1 MCYHYSTVHKIKHHL
16 QHIVPH
22 HYHKTVDSLKKHRH
36 LVKKHHKHI
45 KSGAV
50 LAISAGFVVLGIFA
64 IWVSTF
70 KIPDFKSFD
79 ARKIVESTKIYD
91 RTGEILLYD
100 INQGTKRTIV
110 PFEEI
115 SRNLK
120 NATVAIEDSEFY
132 QHYGIQPK
140 AIARAILVNLRLK
153 EGILGQGG
161 STITQQVVKNTI
173 LTGDKTI
180 TRKLKEWVLSLKLDR
195 TLTKEQILSLYL
207 NETPYGG
214 NIYGVEEA
222 SRAFFGKK
230 ASALTL
236 TESAYIAALPQAPS
250 FYSPYGQNKERLEQ
264 RKNLVLKRMLENN
277 FITTDEYKN
286 ALEEKVVFTQKDNKN
301 IRAPH
306 FVFFV
311 KDYLDKKYG
320 ERVVEQGGF
329 KVITTLDYPLQ
340 QKAEELAKKHSDRI
354 QAEFK
359 GDNVAL
365 VAVDPKTGQILSMV
379 GSRDYFDTEIDGNF
393 NVALARRQPGSS
405 FKPFV
410 YATAFKKGY
419 TPETV
424 VFDVETEFS
433 LECSPDGATSTPTAI
448 CYSPRN
454 FDNRFRGP
462 ITFRSALGQSIN
474 VPAIKALYLAGLRD
488 SLQTARDMG
497 IESLEDANR
506 YGLTLVLGGGEVSP
520 LEMAGAYGV
529 FANNG
534 VRNPTVGIVRIEDSK
549 GNVLEEYT
557 PKPVTALPE
566 NVALQISDILSDD
579 TARTPAFRP
588 RSSLYFAG
596 RTDVAVKT
604 GTTNDSKDAWIVGYT
619 PNVAVSIWA
628 GNNSGEPMERRV
640 ASTIVSGFFHEFMS
654 EIIRGTPNQLF
665 KKPESSPD
673 GLKPVLRGIWQGGQ
687 TYFTDSVSGKLA
699 TDRTPEE
706 TKEENV
712 VTQIHDILYWVNKDD
727 PHGPIPAN
735 PAEDTQFEHWEYS
748 VREWVKQ
755 YNIPEEATSS
765 IPTLYDDVH
774 TIENSPKI
782 ILQSP
787 QFGKTYSSN
796 SKITVSIGVSGKF
809 PATKADFF
817 VNGDHIGGIDEPP
830 FIFSFIPNEIE
841 GVQSENDLRVVV
853 YDSVFNHSEL
863 TQKLLLDT
871 SAR

>member
-1 MCYHYSTVHKIKHHL
+1 M
-16 QHIVPH
+16 QHTVPH
-22 HYHKTVDSLKKHRH
+22 HYHKAVHIAKSHRYLVRKH
-36 LVKKHHKHI
+36 LPKAKH
-45 KSGAV
+45 AVV
-50 LAISAGFVVLGIFA
+50 LAISAGFVILGIFA

-132 QHYGIQPK
+132 EHLGIQPK
-140 AIARAILVNLRLK
+140 AILRAILVNLRLK
-153 EGILGQGG
+153 EGIVGQGG
-161 STITQQVVKNTI
+161 STLTQQVVKNTI

-180 TRKLKEWVLSLKLDR
+180 TRKLKEWVLSMKLER
-195 TLTKEQILSLYL
+195 VMTKEQILALYL

-230 ASALTL
+230 SSSLTL
-236 TESAYIAALPQAPS
+236 TEAAYIAALPQAPS
-250 FYSPYGQNKERLEQ
+250 FYSPYGQNKDRLEV
-264 RKNLVLKRMLENN
+264 RKNLVLRRMLENN
-277 FITTDEYKN
+277 FISEEEYKK
-286 ALEEKVVFTQKDNKN
+286 ALEEKVTFTQRENSN

-306 FVFFV
+306 FVFFI
-311 KDYLDKKYG
+311 KDYLDQKYG
-320 ERVVEQGGF
+320 ERVVEQSGF
-329 KVITTLDYPLQ
+329 KVITSLDYPLQ

-365 VAVDPKTGQILSMV
+365 VAIDPKTGQILSMV
-379 GSRDYFDTEIDGNF
+379 GSRDYFDSEIDGNF

-410 YATAFKKGY
+410 YATAFKEGY

-424 VFDVETEFS
+424 VFDTETEFS
-433 LECSPDGATSTPTAI
+433 FECTPEGATTTPNAV
-448 CYSPRN
+448 CYSPKN
-454 FDNRFRGP
+454 FDGRFRGP
-462 ITFRSALGQSIN
+462 MSLRSALGQSIN
-474 VPAIKALYLAGLRD
+474 IPAIKVLYLAGLRD

-534 VRNPTVGIVRIEDSK
+534 VRNPTTGIVRIEDSR
-549 GNVLEEYT
+549 GNVIENFE
-557 PKPVTALPE
+557 PRPVTVLPE

-579 TARTPAFRP
+579 NARTPAFRP

-596 RTDVAVKT
+596 RHDVAVKT

-628 GNNSGEPMERRV
+628 GNNSGAPMEQRV
-640 ASTIVSGFFHEFMS
+640 ASTIVSGFFHEFMD
-654 EIIRGTPNQLF
+654 EILRGTKDQPF
-665 KKPESSPD
+665 KKPQPSPE

-687 TYFTDSVSGKLA
+687 TYFTDAVSGKLA
-699 TDRTPEE
+699 TDRTPQE
-706 TKEENV
+706 TKKENV
-712 VTQIHDILYWVNKDD
+712 VTQIHDILYWINKDD
-727 PHGPIPAN
+727 PNGPVPTN
-735 PAEDTQFEHWEYS
+735 PMEDSQFERWEYG
-748 VREWVKQ
+748 VRKWVAQ

-765 IPTLYDDVH
+765 MPVLYDDVH
-774 TIENSPKI
+774 TLENAPKVHI
-782 ILQSP
+782 TYP
-787 QFGKTYSSN
+787 QFGKIYQSN
-796 SKITVSIGVSGKF
+796 AKMTIAIETSGKF
-809 PATKADFF
+809 PVTKADFF
-817 VNGDHIGGIDEPP
+817 INGDHIGGVDQPP
-830 FIFSFIPNEIE
+830 LTFSFIPEETDSIR
-841 GVQSENDLRVVV
+841 SENDLRVVV
-853 YDSVFNHSEL
+853 YDSVFNRAEA
-863 TQKLLLDT
+863 TQKLLLNT
-871 SAR
+871 ARQ

>member
-1 MCYHYSTVHKIKHHL
+1 MVGSIKN
-16 QHIVPH
+16 Q
-22 HYHKTVDSLKKHRH
+22 RH
-36 LVKKHHKHI
+36 FVKKHLPKVKH
-45 KSGAV
+45 GVV
-50 LAISAGFVVLGIFA
+50 LAISSGFVLLGLFA

-110 PFEEI
+110 PFEDI

-132 QHYGIQPK
+132 QHLGIQPK

-153 EGILGQGG
+153 DGIVGQGG

-180 TRKLKEWVLSLKLDR
+180 TRKLKEWILSLKLER
-195 TLTKEQILSLYL
+195 VMSKEQILALYL

-230 ASALTL
+230 SNNVTIAEA
-236 TESAYIAALPQAPS
+236 AYIAALPQAPS
-250 FYSPYGQNKERLEQ
+250 FYSPYGQNKERLEV
-264 RKNLVLKRMLENN
+264 RKNFVLRRMLDNK
-277 FITTDEYKN
+277 FILLEDYKK
-286 ALEEKVVFTQKDNKN
+286 ALEEKVTFSQKDNKN

-306 FVFFV
+306 FVFFI
-311 KDYLDKKYG
+311 KDYLDNKYG
-320 ERVVEQGGF
+320 ERVVGEGGF
-329 KVITTLDYPLQ
+329 KVITSLDYPLQ

-365 VAVDPKTGQILSMV
+365 VAIDPKTGQILSMV
-379 GSRDYFDTEIDGNF
+379 GSRDYFDTKIDGNF
-393 NVALARRQPGSS
+393 NVATAHRQPGSS
-405 FKPFV
+405 FKPFI

-433 LECSPDGATSTPTAI
+433 LECGADGSTTTPAAI
-448 CYSPRN
+448 CYSPKN

-462 ITFRSALGQSIN
+462 MTLRSALGQSIN
-474 VPAIKALYLAGLRD
+474 IPAIKTLYLAGLID

-497 IESLEDANR
+497 IESLSDSNR

-534 VRNPTVGIVRIEDSK
+534 IRNPSTGIIRIEDGR
-549 GNVLEEYT
+549 GNIIESFE
-557 PKPVTALPE
+557 PKPSVVLTE

-588 RSSLYFAG
+588 RSSLYFSG
-596 RTDVAVKT
+596 RHDVAVKT

-619 PNVAVSIWA
+619 PNIAVSIWA
-628 GNNSGEPMERRV
+628 GNNSGLPMEQHV
-640 ASTIVSGFFHEFMS
+640 ASTIVSGFFHEFIS
-654 EIIRGTPNQLF
+654 EVIRGTPDQPF
-665 KKPESSPD
+665 KKPQSSPD

-687 TYFTDSVSGKLA
+687 TYITDSVSGKLA
-699 TDRTPEE
+699 TDSTPQE
-706 TKEENV
+706 TQVENV
-712 VTQIHDILYWVNKDD
+712 FTQIHDILYWINKND
-727 PHGPIPAN
+727 PNGPIPTN
-735 PAEDTQFEHWEYS
+735 PNDDPQFDHWEYG
-748 VREWVKQ
+748 VREWVKKHK
-755 YNIPEEATSS
+755 IPEEATSS
-765 IPTLYDDVH
+765 IPVLYDNIHVVENVPRV
-774 TIENSPKI
+774 TITFPK
-782 ILQSP
+782 L
-787 QFGKTYSSN
+787 GKIYPSN
-796 SKITVSIGVSGKF
+796 SKMTIDIETSGKF
-809 PATKADFF
+809 PVTKADFF
-817 VNGDHIGGIDEPP
+817 INGDRIGGVDQPP
-830 FIFSFIPNEIE
+830 LNFSFIPE
-841 GVQSENDLRVVV
+841 GIDNIQSENDLQVVV
-853 YDSVFNHSEL
+853 YDSVFNKAEV
-863 TQKLLLDT
+863 TQKLLLNT
-871 SAR
+871 ARQ